1 MRRLFTFLLLSLL
14 AASTFA
20 ATVDSGT
27 CGAAGSNLRWKL
39 SDAGVLTISGTGAM
53 EDYDL
58 WPNQAPWIYYT
69 YPIKSVIISDGVTS
83 IGSSAFDGCTALESV
98 VIPEGV
104 TSIGSS
110 AFDGCTALTSVV
122 IPEGVTSIGSAAFSG
137 CAALE
142 SVVIPEGVT
151 SIGDRAFDGCT
162 ALTSV
167 VIPEGVT
174 SIGSSAFS
182 GCAALESVVI
192 PEGVTSIGDRAF
204 SGCDALT
211 SVVIPEGVTSIGYG
225 AFSACTALEKIEV
238 SAANTAYI
246 SIDGVLFN
254 KARTELIQYPAG
266 KKATTYTIPSSVTS
280 IGSSAFGGCDAL
292 TSVVIPEGVT
302 SIGGSAFGGCAALT
316 SVVIPEGVTSIEDGA
331 FYNCSSL
338 TSIEIPESVTSIGD
352 GAFAYC
358 DALTSV
364 VIPEGVTS
372 IGSWAFGGCAALE
385 RVEIPSSVT
394 SIEGDAFNDSMVL
407 EKIEVSAANT
417 AYISIDGV
425 LYNKDQTEL
434 IKYPAGKKATTYTI
448 PSSVMSIGDWAF
460 LYCAALESVVIPEGV
475 TSIGDD
481 VFHGCT
487 AIESITSLNPEPPA
501 CDRAFGDVNQNI
513 PVYVPA
519 ESIELYRNA
528 ERWNYFTNFLPIPD
542 DEEDDEQGTFV
553 EETSDVEA
561 SVYARDGMIY
571 CDGVAEFEIY
581 NLVGQEVSNKNGSLK
596 GMYIVAAGEEVLKLM
611 VD

>member
-53 EDYDL
+53 EDYDS
-58 WPNQAPWIYYT
+58 WSNQAPWIYYT
-69 YPIKSVIISDGVTS
+69 YPIKSVIISDGVTC
-83 IGSSAFDGCTALESV
+83 IGEYAFFYCDALTSM

-174 SIGSSAFS
+174 SI
-182 GCAALESVVI
+182 
-192 PEGVTSIGDRAF
+192 R
-204 SGCDALT
+204 
-211 SVVIPEGVTSIGYG
+211 YG

-280 IGSSAFGGCDAL
+280 IGSSAFSGCDAL

-302 SIGGSAFGGCAALT
+302 SIGGAAFEGCAALT
-316 SVVIPEGVTSIEDGA
+316 SVVIPEGVTSIGGFA
-331 FYNCSSL
+331 FRGCAAL
-338 TSIEIPESVTSIGD
+338 TSIEIPSSVTSIGD
-352 GAFAYC
+352 YAFAYC

-460 LYCAALESVVIPEGV
+460 LYCAALESVIISDGV

-481 VFHGCT
+481 VFYGCT

-528 ERWNYFTNFLPIPD
+528 ERWNYFTNFLPL
-542 DEEDDEQGTFV
+542 EDAPVVAV
-553 EETSDVEA
+553 EETQA
-561 SVYARDGMIY
+561 AAINIYAEHGTIY
-571 CDGVAEFEIY
+571 CEGEVEFKVY
-581 NLVGQEVSNKNGSLK
+581 NLIGEDVSAQNGSLK
-596 GMYIVAAGEEVLKLM
+596 GMYIVVAGEEVLKLM

>member
-53 EDYDL
+53 KDYD
-58 WPNQAPWIYYT
+58 WSNQAPWIYYT

-83 IGSSAFDGCTALESV
+83 IGSSAFDGCTAL
-98 VIPEGV
+98 
-104 TSIGSS
+104 
-110 AFDGCTALTSVV
+110 TSVV
-122 IPEGVTSIGSAAFSG
+122 IPEGVTSIGGSAFGG

-151 SIGDRAFDGCT
+151 SIGEYAFNGCT
-162 ALTSV
+162 ALESVVIPEGVTSIGYDAFNGCAALTSV

-174 SIGSSAFS
+174 SIGY
-182 GCAALESVVI
+182 
-192 PEGVTSIGDRAF
+192 DAF

-211 SVVIPEGVTSIGYG
+211 SVVVPEGVTSIGYG

-302 SIGGSAFGGCAALT
+302 SIGGSAFGGCAALE
-316 SVVIPEGVTSIEDGA
+316 SVVIPEGVTSIGSSA
-331 FYNCSSL
+331 FSGCAALESVV
-338 TSIEIPESVTSIGD
+338 IPEGVTSIGD
-352 GAFAYC
+352 YAFAYC

-481 VFHGCT
+481 VFYGCT

-528 ERWNYFTNFLPIPD
+528 ERWNYFTNFLPL
-542 DEEDDEQGTFV
+542 EDAPVAV
-553 EETSDVEA
+553 EETQA
-561 SVYARDGMIY
+561 AAINIYADHGTIY
-571 CDGVAEFEIY
+571 CEGEVEFKVY
-581 NLVGQEVSNKNGSLK
+581 NLIGEDVSAQNGSLK
-596 GMYIVAAGEEVLKLM
+596 GMYIVVAGEEVLKLM

>member
-53 EDYDL
+53 EDYDW

-83 IGSSAFDGCTALESV
+83 IGAYAFYGCSSLTSM

-142 SVVIPEGVT
+142 
-151 SIGDRAFDGCT
+151 
-162 ALTSV
+162 
-167 VIPEGVT
+167 
-174 SIGSSAFS
+174 
-182 GCAALESVVI
+182 
-192 PEGVTSIGDRAF
+192 
-204 SGCDALT
+204 

-292 TSVVIPEGVT
+292 ASVVIPEGVTSLGSSAFSGCAALESVVIPEGVT
-302 SIGGSAFGGCAALT
+302 SIG
-316 SVVIPEGVTSIEDGA
+316 D
-331 FYNCSSL
+331 Y
-338 TSIEIPESVTSIGD
+338 
-352 GAFAYC
+352 AFAFC

-460 LYCAALESVVIPEGV
+460 LYCAALESVVIPEVV

-519 ESIELYRNA
+519 ESIEQYRNA
-528 ERWNYFTNFLPIPD
+528 EGWNYFTNFLPIPD

-596 GMYIVAAGEEVLKLM
+596 GMYIVVAGEEVLKLM